1 MKQEKVMQ
9 GLAPQGSSN
18 RISFSLSNWVLE
30 LSSDNCVWQ
39 INHHWGFP
47 PSYLCMLIYSS
58 FFPFHFGLDPAST
71 SWRGC
76 AISTPKVHFLRG
88 KAASGSGLSWTLV
101 SPAARQSSQLR
112 GRDDILLAWE
122 GTKPSSP
129 GWAGLHVKW
138 KLSLFTNWSK
148 WLCYWHRLHY
158 VSHSILWKRGQNRK
172 RVMAG
177 RGKFHFFLNWVE
189 TSSGKLKKNPREEEQ
204 KK

>member
-1 MKQEKVMQ
+1 MQ
-9 GLAPQGSSN
+9 GLASQGRST
-18 RISFSLSNWVLE
+18 RTALSLLNQILE
-30 LSSDNCVWQ
+30 LSSGNCVWQ

-47 PSYLCMLIYSS
+47 PSYLCILIYSS
-58 FFPFHFGLDPAST
+58 FFPFHFGLGLAST
-71 SWRGC
+71 GWRGC
-76 AISTPKVHFLRG
+76 AISAP
-88 KAASGSGLSWTLV
+88 V
-101 SPAARQSSQLR
+101 SKSACSLWQSSIWLGAQLDSGFSSLQGR
-112 GRDDILLAWE
+112 ALSCVCRARDDSLLAWE

-158 VSHSILWKRGQNRK
+158 VSHSILWKRGQKRK
-172 RVMAG
+172 KVMAG